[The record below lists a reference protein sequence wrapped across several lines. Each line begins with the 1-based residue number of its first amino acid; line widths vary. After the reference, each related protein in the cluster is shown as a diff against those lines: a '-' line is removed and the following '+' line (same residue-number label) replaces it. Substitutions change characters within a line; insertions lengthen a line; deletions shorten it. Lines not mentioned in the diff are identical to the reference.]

1 MSQKPFFVTIPHS
14 GEEIP
19 SQTPWLMNLP
29 EETLMRDVDR
39 YVDRLYEPVIS
50 KLNIPVIKTK
60 WHRYAVD
67 LNRLPEDIDQKS
79 VVQAKLED
87 GHERGYHW
95 SVTTY
100 NETLMNKPMSIQSHQ
115 ELTDLIYSPFH
126 KEIEAVYE
134 YLRKSLNVHT
144 IYHLDLH
151 SMPSR
156 GTEMHADP
164 GEYRADVVI
173 SDCDQRS
180 CQAPFRDLVIA
191 AYVTAGFKVAYNW
204 PYKGGRLSQQYGKPA
219 QGQQSIQ
226 VELNRALYMNEINK
240 KIIPE
245 SAKVKEKLA
254 NAIET
259 IYRQL

>member
-1 MSQKPFFVTIPHS
+1 
-14 GEEIP
+14 
-19 SQTPWLMNLP
+19 
-29 EETLMRDVDR
+29 
-39 YVDRLYEPVIS
+39 
-50 KLNIPVIKTK
+50 
-60 WHRYAVD
+60 AVD

-156 GTEMHADP
+156 GT
-164 GEYRADVVI
+164 
-173 SDCDQRS
+173 
-180 CQAPFRDLVIA
+180 
-191 AYVTAGFKVAYNW
+191 
-204 PYKGGRLSQQYGKPA
+204 
-219 QGQQSIQ
+219 
-226 VELNRALYMNEINK
+226 
-240 KIIPE
+240 
-245 SAKVKEKLA
+245 
-254 NAIET
+254 
-259 IYRQL
+259 